1 MNYHRPGPEELN
13 LKRELGTYLSGVQLD
28 VAQHPSRR
36 LLIDGISGH
45 ELTRVLCRRL
55 IHFIDE
61 GTRPKSIA
69 VLTSSRGEQRTINRI
84 LEEWRRK
91 GEQDRRMWLTEEGRR
106 AGEWLE
112 RTAHSSL
119 DVSRDTV
126 DSFATSYLRR
136 EGAGLLDFPPHFS
149 FWSQRQSL
157 RCVSRVSAQHPDTQR
172 LSTGELSEALLW
184 RRRNTACTN
193 RMEKHEDLARILG
206 PADYLHMMQ
215 RDGDRWVK
223 PVPAPDATVDELMRQ
238 YEEEMRLA
246 GALDRDGVVKMAAK
260 ASYEGRPG
268 FLDEEDAIEHLL
280 VDGVQDLTPAAMEF
294 VLQISQ
300 YMRSLTLTFTKDQ
313 SVSVSRGGD
322 PYVYWMFLGKF
333 EDHEWLTCKSD
344 TQSQNILS
352 GTLERLTQ
360 IPELQGIRPT
370 NRRVFSS
377 NGWSPRLRTFPSRE
391 QLLDELVEFIRREQL
406 RLAGELLA
414 DSAILFRWPS
424 TMFQCETL
432 LREADVA
439 YRVWGRDVDSM
450 SRDARGALGLL
461 TLCINPRDVEA
472 LRDASVQW
480 TPSGWRE
487 LNEGLVSAIV
497 ARSREDNIDLVKA
510 VRRHIT
516 NLRKDS
522 APRRVLEQVLD
533 AVDAVDG
540 MLRNGRAD
548 HTLVHLWARVHLV
561 LYKDNPELRVRD
573 TDIALVVRHLRSY
586 DPDEI
591 AITNRNLSDFLD
603 DVRINGM
610 PIIGRDNCIT
620 LSTIHNA
627 HGRQWSW
634 VRVVE
639 AGEKMIPSPDI
650 EGAAI
655 PPLQLWEEQRIL
667 NFAASRALETL
678 SFYNLANADIERIW
692 ERISPSFHIR

>member
-1 MNYHRPGPEELN
+1 MNNYRPGPKERN
-13 LKRELGTYLSGVQLD
+13 LERELGTNFTGVQLD

-45 ELTRVLCRRL
+45 ELSRALCRRL
-55 IHFIDE
+55 MHFIDE
-61 GTRPKSIA
+61 GILPESIA
-69 VLTSSRGEQRTINRI
+69 VLTSSRGEIRTINRI
-84 LEEWRRK
+84 LGEWSRK
-91 GEQDRRMWLTEEGRR
+91 GEQDRRMWLTEEGRL

-112 RTAHSSL
+112 RTTHSSL
-119 DVSRDTV
+119 DVSVDTV
-126 DSFATSYLRR
+126 ESFATGYLRR
-136 EGAGLLDFPPHFS
+136 EGAGLLEFPPHFS
-149 FWSQRQSL
+149 LWSQRQSL
-157 RCVSRVSAQHPDTQR
+157 RCVSRIAAQRPDTQR

-184 RRRNTACTN
+184 HRRNTACTN
-193 RMEKHEDLARILG
+193 RMENHEDLARIFG
-206 PADYLHMMQ
+206 PADYLYMMQ

-294 VLQISQ
+294 ILQISQ

-322 PYVYWMFLGKF
+322 PHVYWMFLGAF
-333 EDHEWLTCKSD
+333 EDHERLTFEGD
-344 TQSQNILS
+344 TQSQRILS

-370 NRRVFSS
+370 NRRVFSN
-377 NGWSPRLRTFPSRE
+377 NGWSPSLRTFPSRE
-391 QLLDELVEFIRREQL
+391 QLLEELVESIRREQL
-406 RLAGELLA
+406 RVAGELLA

-424 TMFQCETL
+424 TMFQCEKL

-497 ARSREDNIDLVKA
+497 ARSRENGIDLVEA
-510 VRRHIT
+510 VRRYIT
-516 NLRKDS
+516 NLRKHS
-522 APRRVLEQVLD
+522 APRRALEQVLD

-561 LYKDNPELRVRD
+561 LYKDNPELRVRG
-573 TDIALVVRHLRSY
+573 TDIALVVRHLRFY
-586 DPDEI
+586 GPDER
-591 AITNRNLSDFLD
+591 AITNRNLRDFLD

-610 PIIGRDNCIT
+610 PLGRDNCIT

-627 HGRQWSW
+627 RGRQWSW
-634 VRVVE
+634 VRVIE
-639 AGEKMIPSPDI
+639 AGEKILPSSDI
-650 EGAAI
+650 DGAAI

-667 NFAASRALETL
+667 NFAASRALETP

-692 ERISPSFHIR
+692 ERIAPSSQIR